1 MYADS
6 GRMRL
11 TGLEEDRAVF
21 KIPSLRNIEV
31 TGPYLHDGSIETLE
45 EVIELYSTGGFEH
58 LNKSELLTAPINL
71 NTLEQ
76 VQLLAFLKSL
86 SDDSFLNDER
96 WIEAP

>member
-1 MYADS
+1 MYSDS

-31 TGPYLHDGSIETLE
+31 TGPYLHDGSVESLE
-45 EVIELYSTGGFEH
+45 ELIELYSTGGFEH
-58 LNKSELLTAPINL
+58 SNKSNLLAEAINL
-71 NTLEQ
+71 NTTEQ
-76 VQLLAFLKSL
+76 AQLLAFLKSL

-96 WIEAP
+96 WIETP